1 VHNAGAEEP
10 NCGAYLKES
19 EELRVKSQEFLK
31 FNSAR
36 AKRPATANSTQ
47 HSALKKEGHLSALAR
62 QLTS

>member
-19 EELRVKSQEFLK
+19 EELRVKSQEFLE
-31 FNSAR
+31 FNSAL
-36 AKRPATANSTQ
+36 STQ